1 MNDDR
6 FDLEPLRL
14 DRERAEH
21 AARAVLAR
29 ARGTLAARRRMQGS
43 LWGELGA
50 WERPLLASASLVA
63 LLSIGMLVRVRALT
77 RSSDAATLS
86 EQAGVPLPIAAWA
99 ESDQPPQMASL
110 LGL

>member
-21 AARAVLAR
+21 IARAVLTR

-43 LWGELGA
+43 LWSELGA
-50 WERPLLASASLVA
+50 WERPLLAAASLVA
-63 LLSIGMLVRVRALT
+63 LLSIGMLVRARALA
-77 RSSDAATLS
+77 RVSDAPTLI
-86 EQAGVPLPIAAWA
+86 EQAGVPPPIAPWA
-99 ESDQPPQMASL
+99 ESDQPPEMASL